1 MNNDLPELTFEEI
14 KIGLKKSFEI
24 EITDSLIKSFSELSG
39 DFNPLHTDKEYAISN
54 GFGNKV
60 CHGMLLGSFF
70 SQLIGMYLPGK
81 NALYFS
87 QSMNFINPCLVNE
100 KIIIQGE
107 VIDKSESTK
116 IIKIKTTISDKSQK
130 ILVDGIARVRIRND

>member
-87 QSMNFINPCLVNE
+87 QSLNFINPCLVNE

-107 VIDKSESTK
+107 VTDKSESTK
-116 IIKIKTTISDKSQK
+116 IISIKTKIRNQSQK
-130 ILVDGIARVRIRND
+130 VLVDGIARVRIRND

>member
-87 QSMNFINPCLVNE
+87 QSLNFINPCLVNE

-107 VIDKSESTK
+107 VTDKSESTK
-116 IIKIKTTISDKSQK
+116 IISIKTKISNQSQK
-130 ILVDGIARVRIRND
+130 VLVDGIARVRIRND

>member
-1 MNNDLPELTFEEI
+1 MNTDIPELTFEEI

-70 SQLIGMYLPGK
+70 SQLIGMYLPG
-81 NALYFS
+81 NNL
-87 QSMNFINPCLVNE
+87 
-100 KIIIQGE
+100 
-107 VIDKSESTK
+107 
-116 IIKIKTTISDKSQK
+116 
-130 ILVDGIARVRIRND
+130 